1 MKQEIGSLFVS
12 VATTKRFFLRLRIM
26 RGWFFIFLFFPACVW
41 SQLTTS
47 SMSPG
52 QLVQNVLLGPGVTV
66 SNINYSGTSNAIGYF
81 DATGTNL
88 GIATG
93 IVMTT
98 GTIYNN
104 GDGPQGPNN
113 SSGSGVDNG
122 MGGYSQLS
130 NLIGGTQ
137 TYNTAILEFDFVPYS
152 DTVRFKY
159 VFGSE
164 EYPEYVGS
172 TFNDVFAFFISG
184 PGISGLQN
192 IAKLPNGAAVAIN
205 NVNNG
210 SGNTG
215 PCTNCAYYVYNGD
228 GNNSPYNGSNTYI
241 QYDGFTKVLE
251 AVSKVQCGQTYHL
264 VIAIADAGDGI
275 LDSGIFLEA
284 NSLTSKVP
292 VSVDYAMSYDA
303 FNDGETMA
311 EGCVTTT
318 VTLTRGANNAAA
330 PLTIPIN
337 ISGTATEGVDYTNI
351 PNSVTFAAGQTTVQF
366 TLNAF
371 SDGLAEGIET
381 LDMTFDVPDPCGN
394 SNPLVVNLKIND
406 LQPVAVTVQ
415 SPAVVCPGQP
425 VELIANASGGVGPYT
440 YVWSTGETTSSIF
453 VSPSSSQTYTV
464 AVTDNCLGET
474 ANGSGTVNVPIYQ
487 PLTLATT
494 PDIVEICPY
503 VPATLVATPSGGAGN
518 FTYVW
523 TDASGATIDNDSTTD
538 VVPSSSTSYTILVTD
553 QCGESETVT
562 INYTITSPPLVL
574 SMSSGATICPFEPVT
589 LSVTATGGYGQYYYL
604 WPHSGETTP
613 TVTVA
618 PETTTT
624 YTVIVSDE
632 CQTFTVSGSTTV
644 TVVQPIADFNIS
656 SHTLFEDLPITFQN
670 TSQGGVSYQWEFGDG
685 QQSTVVHPNNT
696 YDVPGTYLITL
707 IATNALGCKDTISK
721 PITILEEYWVYVP
734 NAFTPDGNRFNNV
747 FDASTINVA
756 KLEVWVF
763 NRWGEVVYTS
773 DAVDF
778 SWDGTYKGLNCPDGT
793 YTYKI
798 AYVTRS
804 NIEETIYGHVILLR

>member
-1 MKQEIGSLFVS
+1 
-12 VATTKRFFLRLRIM
+12 M
-26 RGWFFIFLFFPACVW
+26 RGWFFIFLFLPACVW

-47 SMSPG
+47 SMGPG
-52 QLVQNVLLGPGVTV
+52 ALVQNVLLGPGVTV

-81 DATGTNL
+81 NAAGTNL
-88 GIATG
+88 GIAEG

-104 GDGPQGPNN
+104 GDGPHGPNN

-192 IAKLPNGAAVAIN
+192 IARLPNGAAVAIN

-210 SGNTG
+210 SGNSG
-215 PCTNCAYYVYNGD
+215 PCTNCGYYVYNGD
-228 GNNSPYNGSNTYI
+228 GNNGPYNGSNTYI
-241 QYDGFTKVLE
+241 QYDGFTRVLE
-251 AVSKVQCGQTYHL
+251 AVSRVQCGQTYHL

-292 VSVDYAMSYDA
+292 VSVDYSMSYDA

-318 VTLTRGANNAAA
+318 VTLTRGANNAAT

-337 ISGTATEGVDYTNI
+337 VAGTATEGVDYTNI
-351 PNSVTFAAGQTTVQF
+351 PNSVTFAAGQTMVQF

-371 SDGLAEGIET
+371 ADALSEGIET
-381 LDMTFDVPDPCGN
+381 LDMIFDVPDPCGG
-394 SNPLVVNLKIND
+394 SNPLEVNLKIND
-406 LQPVAVTVQ
+406 LQPVAVTVDN
-415 SPAVVCPGQP
+415 SDVICPGQP

-440 YVWSTGETTSSIF
+440 YLWNTGETTSSIF

-464 AVTDNCLGET
+464 SVTDNCLGET
-474 ANGSGTVNVPIYQ
+474 ATGSGTVNVPVYQ

-523 TDASGATIDNDSTTD
+523 TDVDGVTFDNDSITE
-538 VVPSSSTSYTILVTD
+538 VVPSTSTSYTILVTD

-562 INYTITSPPLVL
+562 INYTITSPPLTL
-574 SMSSGATICPFEPVT
+574 TMSPGQTICPYDPVT
-589 LSVTATGGYGQYYYL
+589 VSVTATGGYGQYYYL

-613 TVTVA
+613 SVTVA
-618 PETTTT
+618 PNTTTT

-632 CQTFTVSGSTTV
+632 CQTFTVNGSTTV

-670 TSQGGVSYQWEFGDG
+670 TTQGGVSYQWEFGDG

-696 YDVPGTYLITL
+696 YEDPGTYLVTL
-707 IATNALGCKDTISK
+707 IATNELGCMDTISK

-747 FDASTINVA
+747 FDASTINVSE
-756 KLEVWVF
+756 LSVWVF

-778 SWDGTYKGLNCPDGT
+778 SWDGTYKGMNCPDGT

-798 AYVTRS
+798 KYITRS
-804 NIEETIYGHVILLR
+804 NIEETIYGHVVLLR

>member
-1 MKQEIGSLFVS
+1 MKV
-12 VATTKRFFLRLRIM
+12 
-26 RGWFFIFLFFPACVW
+26 WFSIFLLFPAFVW

-52 QLVQNVLLGPGVTV
+52 SLVQNVLLGPGVTV
-66 SNINYSGTSNAIGYF
+66 SNISFSGVGSSIGYF
-81 DATGTNL
+81 NGAGTNL
-88 GIATG
+88 GIAEG
-93 IVMTT
+93 VVMTT
-98 GTIYNN
+98 GTINNN
-104 GDGPQGPNN
+104 GSGPHGPNN

-122 MGGYSQLS
+122 AGGYSQLS
-130 NLIGGTQ
+130 NLIGGIQ
-137 TYNTAILEFDFVPYS
+137 TYNAAILEFDFIPYS

-172 TFNDVFAFFISG
+172 NFNDVFAFFITG
-184 PGISGLQN
+184 PGVSFQN
-192 IAKLPNGAAVAIN
+192 IAKLPNGSPVAIN

-210 SGNTG
+210 SSNTG
-215 PCTNCAYYVYNGD
+215 PCTNCSYYTYNGD
-228 GNNSPYNGSNTYI
+228 GNNSPYDGSAFYI

-311 EGCVTTT
+311 EGCVNTT
-318 VTLTRGANNAAA
+318 VTLTRGSNNSSAA
-330 PLTIPIN
+330 LVVPITVT
-337 ISGTATEGVDYTNI
+337 GTAIEGLDYTDI
-351 PNSVTFAAGQTTVQF
+351 PNSVTFAPGQTQIQYTF
-366 TLNAF
+366 TAI

-381 LDMTFDVPDPCGN
+381 INMVFQVPDPCGG
-394 SNPLVVNLKIND
+394 SNPLQIDLNIND
-406 LQPVAVTVQ
+406 LQPVAVTVA
-415 SPAVVCPGQP
+415 SSDVLCPGQLI
-425 VELIANASGGVGPYT
+425 ELIATPTGGVGPYT

-453 VSPSSSQTYTV
+453 VSPASTQTYTV
-464 AVTDNCLGET
+464 SVTDNCLGET
-474 ANGSGTVNVPIYQ
+474 ASGSGTVNVPVFL
-487 PLTLATT
+487 PLTIATT

-503 VPATLVATPSGGAGN
+503 IPATLVATPAGGAGN
-518 FTYVW
+518 YSYLW
-523 TDASGATIDNDSTTD
+523 TDQGGSTIATGANVTVT
-538 VVPSSSTSYTILVTD
+538 PSTSTFYTVLVTD
-553 QCGESETVT
+553 QCGATQTAT

-574 SMSSGATICPFEPVT
+574 TMSPGVTVCTYEPVVI
-589 LSVTATGGYGQYYYL
+589 SVTATGGYGQYIYA
-604 WPHSGETTP
+604 WPHSGETTAS
-613 TVTVA
+613 VTVA
-618 PETTTT
+618 PAATTT

-632 CQTFTVSGSTTV
+632 CQTFTVTGSTTV
-644 TVVQPIADFNIS
+644 TVIKPNADFIIS

-670 TSQGGVSYQWEFGDG
+670 LTSGGVSYEWTFGDG
-685 QQSTVVHPNNT
+685 QQSTDVHPNNT
-696 YDVPGTYLITL
+696 YDVPGTYLVTL
-707 IATNALGCKDTISK
+707 IATNEIGCKDTVTK

-747 FDASTINVA
+747 FDASTINIS
-756 KLEVWVF
+756 KLDVWIY
-763 NRWGEVVYTS
+763 NRWGEVVFRS
-773 DAVDF
+773 DKVEF
-778 SWDGTYKGLNCPDGT
+778 NWDGTYKGLPCQDGT

-804 NIEETIYGHVILLR
+804 NIEETIYGHVNLLR

>member
-1 MKQEIGSLFVS
+1 M
-12 VATTKRFFLRLRIM
+12 T
-26 RGWFFIFLFFPACVW
+26 
-41 SQLTTS
+41 
-47 SMSPG
+47 PG
-52 QLVQNVLLGPGVTV
+52 ALVQNVLLGPGVTV
-66 SNINYSGTSNAIGYF
+66 SNINYSGTANAIGYF

-137 TYNTAILEFDFVPYS
+137 TYNSAILEFDFIPYS

-210 SGNTG
+210 PSNTG

-228 GNNSPYNGSNTYI
+228 GNNGPYNGSNTYI
-241 QYDGFTKVLE
+241 QYDGFTRVLE
-251 AVSKVQCGQTYHL
+251 AVSRVQCGQTYHL

-303 FNDGETMA
+303 FGDGETMA

-318 VTLTRGANNAAA
+318 VTLTRGANNSAA

-337 ISGTATEGVDYTNI
+337 VSGTATEGVDYTNI

-371 SDGLAEGIET
+371 SDALAEGIET

-394 SNPLVVNLKIND
+394 SNPLEVNLNIND
-406 LQPVAVTVQ
+406 LQPVAVTVE
-415 SPAVVCPGQP
+415 SSTVLCPGQP
-425 VELIANASGGVGPYT
+425 IELIAAASGGVGPYT
-440 YVWSTGETTSSIF
+440 YIWSTGETTSSIF
-453 VSPSSSQTYTV
+453 VSPTSTQTYTV
-464 AVTDNCLGET
+464 SVTDNCLGET
-474 ANGSGTVNVPIYQ
+474 ATGSGTVTVPVYQ
-487 PLTLATT
+487 PLTLITS

-503 VPATLVATPSGGAGN
+503 VPATITATPNGGAGN

-523 TDASGATIDNDSTTD
+523 TDANGVVFDNDYSAE

-553 QCGESETVT
+553 QCGESETAT

-574 SMSSGATICPFEPVT
+574 SMSSGATICPFDPVT
-589 LSVTATGGYGQYYYL
+589 ISVTATGGYGQYYYL
-604 WPHSGETTP
+604 WPHSGETTSS
-613 TVTVA
+613 VTVA
-618 PETTTT
+618 PDVTTN
-624 YTVIVSDE
+624 YMVIVSDE

-644 TVVQPIADFNIS
+644 TVIKPIADFNIS
-656 SHTLFEDLPITFQN
+656 SQTLFEDLPITFQN
-670 TSQGGVSYQWEFGDG
+670 TSQGSVSYQWEFGDG

-696 YDVPGTYLITL
+696 YDVPGTYLVTL
-707 IATNALGCKDTISK
+707 IATNELGCKDTISK

-773 DAVDF
+773 NAVDF
-778 SWDGTYKGLNCPDGT
+778 SWDGTYKGMNCPDGT

-798 AYVTRS
+798 AYITRS

>member
-1 MKQEIGSLFVS
+1 
-12 VATTKRFFLRLRIM
+12 M

-47 SMSPG
+47 SMTPG
-52 QLVQNVLLGPGVTV
+52 ALVQNVLLGPGVTV
-66 SNINYSGTSNAIGYF
+66 SNINYSGTANAIGYF

-137 TYNTAILEFDFVPYS
+137 TYNSAILEFDFIPYS

-210 SGNTG
+210 PSNTG

-228 GNNSPYNGSNTYI
+228 GNNGPYNGSNTYI
-241 QYDGFTKVLE
+241 QYDGFTRVLE
-251 AVSKVQCGQTYHL
+251 AVSRVQCGQTYHL

-303 FNDGETMA
+303 FGDGETMA

-318 VTLTRGANNAAA
+318 VTLTRGANNSAA

-337 ISGTATEGVDYTNI
+337 VSGTATEGVDYTNI

-371 SDGLAEGIET
+371 SDALAEGIET

-394 SNPLVVNLKIND
+394 SNPLEVNLNIND
-406 LQPVAVTVQ
+406 LQPVAVTVE
-415 SPAVVCPGQP
+415 SSTVLCPGQP
-425 VELIANASGGVGPYT
+425 IELIAAASGGVGPYT
-440 YVWSTGETTSSIF
+440 YIWSTGETTSSIF
-453 VSPSSSQTYTV
+453 VSPTSTQTYTV
-464 AVTDNCLGET
+464 SVTDNCLGET
-474 ANGSGTVNVPIYQ
+474 ATGSGTVTVPVYQ
-487 PLTLATT
+487 PLTLITS

-503 VPATLVATPSGGAGN
+503 VPATITATPNGGAGN

-523 TDASGATIDNDSTTD
+523 TDANGVVFDNDYSAE

-553 QCGESETVT
+553 QCGESETAT

-574 SMSSGATICPFEPVT
+574 SMSSGATICPFDPVT
-589 LSVTATGGYGQYYYL
+589 ISVTATGGYGQYYYL
-604 WPHSGETTP
+604 WPHSGETTSS
-613 TVTVA
+613 VTVA
-618 PETTTT
+618 PDVTTN
-624 YTVIVSDE
+624 YMVIVSDE

-644 TVVQPIADFNIS
+644 TVIKPIADFNIS
-656 SHTLFEDLPITFQN
+656 SQTLFEDLPITFQN
-670 TSQGGVSYQWEFGDG
+670 TSQGSVSYQWEFGDG

-696 YDVPGTYLITL
+696 YDVPGTYLVTL
-707 IATNALGCKDTISK
+707 IATNELGCKDTISK

-773 DAVDF
+773 NAVDF
-778 SWDGTYKGLNCPDGT
+778 SWDGTYKGMNCPDGT

-798 AYVTRS
+798 AYITRS

>member
-1 MKQEIGSLFVS
+1 
-12 VATTKRFFLRLRIM
+12 M

-52 QLVQNVLLGPGVTV
+52 QLVQDVLLGPGVTV
-66 SNINYSGTSNAIGYF
+66 SNINYSGTSNAIGRF

-88 GIATG
+88 GIAQG

-98 GTIYNN
+98 GTIHNN

-192 IAKLPNGAAVAIN
+192 IAKLPNGAVVAIN

-210 SGNTG
+210 PSNTG

-228 GNNSPYNGSNTYI
+228 GNNGPYNGSNSYI
-241 QYDGFTKVLE
+241 QYDGFTRVLE
-251 AVSKVQCGQTYHL
+251 AVSRVQCGQTYHL

-318 VTLTRGANNAAA
+318 VTLTRGSNNSSA
-330 PLTIPIN
+330 PLTIPI
-337 ISGTATEGVDYTNI
+337 SVAGSATEGIDYTNI

-371 SDGLAEGIET
+371 SDAVAEGIET
-381 LDMTFDVPDPCGN
+381 LDMIFDVPDPCGGF
-394 SNPLVVNLKIND
+394 NPLEVNLKIND
-406 LQPVAVTVQ
+406 LQPVAVTVE
-415 SPAVVCPGQP
+415 SSDVVCPGQP

-440 YVWSTGETTSSIF
+440 YLWSTGETTSSIF
-453 VSPSSSQTYTV
+453 VSPASSQTYTV
-464 AVTDNCLGET
+464 SVTDNCLGET
-474 ANGSGTVNVPIYQ
+474 ANGSGTVDVPIYL
-487 PLTLATT
+487 PLTLTTT

-523 TDASGATIDNDSTTD
+523 TDASGTPFDNDSITE
-538 VVPSSSTSYTILVTD
+538 VVPSTSTSYTILVTD

-574 SMSSGATICPFEPVT
+574 TMSPGVTICPYDPVT
-589 LSVTATGGYGQYYYL
+589 ISVTATGGYGQYYYS
-604 WPHSGETTP
+604 WPHSGETTSS
-613 TVTVA
+613 VTVA
-618 PETTTT
+618 PDATTT

-632 CQTFTVSGSTTV
+632 CQTFTVSSSTTV
-644 TVVQPIADFNIS
+644 TVIQPIADFNIS

-670 TSQGGVSYQWEFGDG
+670 TTQGGVSYQWEFGDG

-696 YDVPGTYLITL
+696 YTDPGTYLVTL
-707 IATNALGCKDTISK
+707 IATNELGCKDTVSK
-721 PITILEEYWVYVP
+721 PITILEEYWIYVP

-747 FDASTINVA
+747 FDASTINIS
-756 KLEVWVF
+756 KLEVWIF
-763 NRWGEVVYTS
+763 NRWGEVVYKS

-778 SWDGTYKGLNCPDGT
+778 SWDGTYKGLACQDGT